1 MEDKYDPKE
10 TIEIII
16 SSKKYLDQ
24 TIGEAKNILS
34 QNAPKILDSLDS
46 LLKFMNKRTIS
57 NNNTYFNYVKE
68 KPRLDKEDQIKPYIY
83 MFNNY
88 LMAGIVKHISEYA
101 KNLDPKDPDYNE
113 KINHIKKFIDDL
125 EDRNIFDTFYMDSLK
140 RVSEKLDGKKE
151 YTLKDY
157 NDILKEMS
165 NDLTDNVEDR
175 LKYLIKNIEQF
186 YKDIRGTRRPYMS
199 KLTKPLYKIFRKVR
213 NIFYH

>member
-10 TIEIII
+10 TREIII

-24 TIGEAKNILS
+24 TIEEARNILS
-34 QNAPKILDSLDS
+34 QKTPKEFLSDLDS
-46 LLKFMNKRTIS
+46 LLKFMEDRIIYY
-57 NNNTYFNYVKE
+57 NNNLSNDAKNKF
-68 KPRLDKEDQIKPYIY
+68 RLDERDLIIIR
-83 MFNNY
+83 MFNDHFR
-88 LMAGIVKHISEYA
+88 AGIVKYISEYA

-125 EDRNIFDTFYMDSLK
+125 EDRNIFDTIYVDSLK
-140 RVSEKLDGKKE
+140 RVFEKLDGKKE

-157 NDILKEMS
+157 NNILQEMS
-165 NDLTDNVEDR
+165 NNLANNVEER

-186 YKDIRGTRRPYMS
+186 YEDILGTRRSYMS
-199 KLTKPLYKIFRKVR
+199 KLTKPLYKILEKFR